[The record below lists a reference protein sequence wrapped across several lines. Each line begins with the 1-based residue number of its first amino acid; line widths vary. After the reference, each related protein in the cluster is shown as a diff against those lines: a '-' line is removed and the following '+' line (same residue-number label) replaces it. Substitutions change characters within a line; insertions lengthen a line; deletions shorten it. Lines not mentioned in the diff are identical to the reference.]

1 MALLPDA
8 SRELAPRVAEA
19 SSGNPFFA
27 EEVARRIVDDP
38 DAALGDQLPETVQA
52 AIAARLD
59 LLPPDEK
66 RTVQYAAVLGPGFL
80 EQALTDLLGDPPAAA
95 LSALVRKAVFQERLA
110 EGGGRYAFH
119 HQLIRDVAYAS
130 LPRVERASS
139 TSAPPRGSGAG
150 PASAIRSSRS

>member
-27 EEVARRIVDDP
+27 EEMACRIVEDP
-38 DAALGDQLPETVQA
+38 DAALGERLPETVQA

-59 LLPPDEK
+59 LLPVEEK
-66 RTVQYAAVLGPGFL
+66 RAIQYAAVLGPGFL
-80 EQALTDLLGDPPAAA
+80 EQAHADLLGEPQAEELA
-95 LSALVRKAVFQERLA
+95 ALVRKSLLLERLA
-110 EGGGRYAFH
+110 DGPGRFAFR

-130 LPRVERASS
+130 LPRAERARLHER
-139 TSAPPRGSGAG
+139 AAEGIRGRAG
-150 PASAIRSSRS
+150 ER